1 MLSIMESPPF
11 LFTPLRERTESSAFS
26 IAFKTLTVV
35 VVSLALGWAWQMWLG
50 GVLELRWETSGW
62 MGAALGM
69 MLYTQWFIL
78 RGVTVLDAQSIVQ
91 SWIWKKQVQLN
102 DLAYAK
108 LIHIRGLEWF
118 IAPRLYTKTFSN
130 KISVF
135 YAADPSM
142 LVEFHRLANELQAHR
157 LKR

>member
-1 MLSIMESPPF
+1 MESQPF
-11 LFTPLRERTESSAFS
+11 LFTPLRDRTESNAFS
-26 IAFKTLTVV
+26 LAFKTLTVV
-35 VVSLALGWAWQMWLG
+35 VVSLASGWAWQMWTG

-62 MGAALGM
+62 MGAALCM

-78 RGVTVLDAQSIVQ
+78 KGVTVLDAQTIEQTWV
-91 SWIWKKQVQLN
+91 WKKQVQLN

-108 LIHIRGLEWF
+108 LIHIRGFEWL

-135 YAADPSM
+135 YAADASM
-142 LVEFHRLANELQAHR
+142 LEELQRLANELQAHR